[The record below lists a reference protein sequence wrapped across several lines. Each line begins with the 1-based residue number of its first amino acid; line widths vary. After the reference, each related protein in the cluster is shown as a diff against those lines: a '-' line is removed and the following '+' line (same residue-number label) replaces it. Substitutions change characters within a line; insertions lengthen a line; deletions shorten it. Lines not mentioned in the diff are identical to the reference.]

1 MFRPKRCRRDF
12 FDRHHLDVAEDLLFC
27 HLGWDGV
34 SGRIVETEA
43 YALEGDPACHTAT
56 RPSTREFVR
65 RYPPGTV
72 YAYINYGMYWLLNV
86 LAGDGIILIRAMEP
100 LKGIETMQQRR
111 RKSRLSDLCS
121 GPGKL
126 GQAINLGA
134 TDHGTSLMTKERH
147 LVLCEESIDVCHWL
161 RQCFPVNSTD
171 IDRGTQAH
179 PVVMQHSLTDN
190 APGCNTA
197 LPRDAEPSC
206 RIVRDVRVGISSGLD
221 LHWRFLIADNP
232 HVSVPA
238 GKALSK
244 SRAVK

>member
-27 HLGWDGV
+27 HLQWDGV

-111 RKSRLSDLCS
+111 KKSRLSDLCS

-134 TDHGTSLMTKERH
+134 TDHGTSLITPERH
-147 LVLCEESIDVCHWL
+147 LFRRSDSL
-161 RQCFPVNSTD
+161 RDP
-171 IDRGTQAH
+171 GT
-179 PVVMQHSLTDN
+179 
-190 APGCNTA
+190 
-197 LPRDAEPSC
+197 SC
-206 RIVRDVRVGISSGLD
+206 RVVRDVRVGISSGLD

>member
-1 MFRPKRCRRDF
+1 MFRPKRCRRAF
-12 FDRHHLDVAEDLLFC
+12 FDRHHLDVAEDLLYC
-27 HLGWDGV
+27 HLRWDGV

-65 RYPPGTV
+65 RHPPGTV

-100 LKGIETMQQRR
+100 LMGIETMQQRR
-111 RKSRLSDLCS
+111 KKNRLSDLCS

-134 TDHGTSLMTKERH
+134 TDHGTSLMTRERH
-147 LVLCEESIDVCHWL
+147 LVLCEESVDVCHWP
-161 RQCFPVNSTD
+161 RQYLPGKSIGITSD
-171 IDRGTQAH
+171 TQEL
-179 PVVMQHSLTDN
+179 PVVLQHSMTDD
-190 APGCNTA
+190 APGCNTV
-197 LPRDAEPSC
+197 LPRDADTCC

-221 LHWRFLIADNP
+221 RDWRFLIADNP

-244 SRAVK
+244 RRAVK